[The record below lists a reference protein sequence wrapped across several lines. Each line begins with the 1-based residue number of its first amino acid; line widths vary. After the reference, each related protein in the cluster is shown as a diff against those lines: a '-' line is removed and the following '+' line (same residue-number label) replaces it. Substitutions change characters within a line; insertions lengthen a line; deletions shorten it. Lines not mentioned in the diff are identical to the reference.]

1 MLLCK
6 YKMSE
11 NKIFNRQL
19 QNLNLD
25 NGPIFKFMKD
35 TNDIN
40 DKIKFINRYDRKE
53 LYNILTKNLIV
64 VNNKKIKDE

>member
-11 NKIFNRQL
+11 NKIFNSEMK
-19 QNLNLD
+19 NLNL
-25 NGPIFKFMKD
+25 NGPIFSYMKN
-35 TNDIN
+35 TNEIN
-40 DKIKFINRYDRKE
+40 EKIKFIHRYDRKE

-64 VNNKKIKDE
+64 VNNKKIKNE